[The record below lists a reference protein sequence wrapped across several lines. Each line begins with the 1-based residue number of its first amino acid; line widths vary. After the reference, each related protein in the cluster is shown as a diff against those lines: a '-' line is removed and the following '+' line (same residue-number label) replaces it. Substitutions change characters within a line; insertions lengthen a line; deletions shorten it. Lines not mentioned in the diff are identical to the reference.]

1 MGFYHISTVT
11 IQIWRLSP
19 SSTARNTLVSSLTPV
34 SHAMIRCEDVCCF
47 IIMLKKLFHHFLK
60 FLDSCINNSYILLV
74 LSISK
79 QNKKKKHGNET
90 FKSYILQISVTVI
103 NVLSRNITERVP
115 LGKLSVDCLLLPTA
129 TLWMAKWTM
138 LTQ

>member
-1 MGFYHISTVT
+1 
-11 IQIWRLSP
+11 
-19 SSTARNTLVSSLTPV
+19 
-34 SHAMIRCEDVCCF
+34 
-47 IIMLKKLFHHFLK
+47 MLKKLFHHFLK

-115 LGKLSVDCLLLPTA
+115 LGMLSVDCLLLPTA
-129 TLWMAKWTM
+129 TLSMAKWTM